1 MEGKNRCVPGEE
13 GAAQGGGMG
22 ARRRALNREASKL
35 TTLNPG
41 HCHAV
46 SA

>member
-1 MEGKNRCVPGEE
+1 MEGKDRCVPGEE
-13 GAAQGGGMG
+13 CVAQGGATG
-22 ARRRALNREASKL
+22 ARRRALNREAGKL
-35 TTLNPG
+35 TTLNPR